1 MRAGERTWGR
11 GSSEEVPGAPKT
23 DYTSELLS
31 AISRPAMF
39 SLQRNTMASEDE
51 WNEFIAASA
60 RALALTVEPAW
71 YPAVRTNLATIWK
84 LAGLVEGFELPDDAE
99 PAPVFR
105 A

>member
-1 MRAGERTWGR
+1 M
-11 GSSEEVPGAPKT
+11 SDV
-23 DYTSELLS
+23 
-31 AISRPAMF
+31 
-39 SLQRNTMASEDE
+39 E

-71 YPAVRTNLATIWK
+71 FPAVRTNLATIWK
-84 LAGLVEGFELPDDAE
+84 LAGLVAQFELPDDAE